1 MIQWHW
7 SDRTSEKRLAP
18 KAINV
23 STMDQ
28 IISFMVPLGLTSTNV
43 ANIIDD
49 MVHFAYVNARE
60 EDAVILFEPPP
71 REFEAT
77 FKISMTEFSRKRRH
91 QDRLYMNIDMHPVSD
106 RPMLQ
111 IDRGK
116 LNFSLGK
123 TIC

>member
-1 MIQWHW
+1 
-7 SDRTSEKRLAP
+7 
-18 KAINV
+18 
-23 STMDQ
+23 MDQ

-77 FKISMTEFSRKRRH
+77 FKISMTEFHGSEH
-91 QDRLYMNIDMHPVSD
+91 I
-106 RPMLQ
+106 
-111 IDRGK
+111 
-116 LNFSLGK
+116 K
-123 TIC
+123 TDCTWILICIPYPIAPCYK